1 MSQKESKAALA
12 RKIAAPQDFKKK
24 SRNRAELELPSGA
37 VILAK
42 GLTSMRAFLK
52 SGVIPNNLMVIIQES
67 LDKGKEPDIDSLLQP
82 TGEEGK
88 VSQESIDDMLTLID
102 NVTVETWLLPPTAL
116 PPTKEEERSDEVLYT
131 DEIDD
136 QDKLF
141 VFQWAIG
148 GSDDLETFRQEQNA
162 SMDRLRAGKAV
173 EDKPK

>member
-1 MSQKESKAALA
+1 MSQKESKVAPA

-42 GLTSMRAFLK
+42 GLTGMRAFLK

-67 LDKGKEPDIDSLLQP
+67 LDKGKEPDLDSLLQP

-173 EDKPK
+173 ED